1 MNNDVVLKISFTLQF
16 SMAYAFIVQ
25 LFGRF
30 LPSQHSELNN
40 IHQKLANGYAY
51 IRMDCNL

>member
-16 SMAYAFIVQ
+16 AMAYAFIVQ
-25 LFGRF
+25 LFGGF
-30 LPSQHSELNN
+30 LLSQHSELSN
-40 IHQKLANGYAY
+40 IHQKSANGYAY